1 MKELRGDLIA
11 VGSLY
16 IIINML
22 CWLGMQQYH
31 IHLLK
36 QENLQVKSI
45 VVDMDRELDNF
56 RYMLDSMNKYA
67 DELEAENADFKH
79 SDKLL
84 KDVR

>member
-11 VGSLY
+11 VGALY
-16 IIINML
+16 LIINML
-22 CWLGMQQYH
+22 CWLGVQQYH
-31 IHLLK
+31 INLLK

>member
-11 VGSLY
+11 VGALY
-16 IIINML
+16 LIINML
-22 CWLGMQQYH
+22 CWLGMQKYH

-84 KDVR
+84 KDIR

>member
-11 VGSLY
+11 VGALY
-16 IIINML
+16 LLINML
-22 CWLGMQQYH
+22 CWLGVQQYH

-36 QENLQVKSI
+36 QENSWVKTV
-45 VVDMDRELDNF
+45 VVDMDKELDNF

-84 KDVR
+84 KDIR

>member
-11 VGSLY
+11 VGALY
-16 IIINML
+16 LIINML
-22 CWLGMQQYH
+22 SWLGVQQYH
-31 IHLLK
+31 INLLK
-36 QENLQVKSI
+36 KENLWVKSV
-45 VVDMDRELDNF
+45 VVDMDKELDNF